1 MTKYQRNL
9 LQLLAIAVVVGSAL
23 SLVSQLLA
31 IEVFQGSYRKFF
43 LGMPLL
49 FLIHQCDD
57 YQYENHCNH
66 FCSS

>member
-31 IEVFQGSYRKFF
+31 IEVFQGSYRKYFWNAVAVS
-43 LGMPLL
+43 
-49 FLIHQCDD
+49 D
-57 YQYENHCNH
+57 
-66 FCSS
+66 SSM

>member
-31 IEVFQGSYRKFF
+31 IEVFQCNYRK
-43 LGMPLL
+43 
-49 FLIHQCDD
+49 
-57 YQYENHCNH
+57 
-66 FCSS
+66 